1 MSNVWTPRW
10 TSCRLDP
17 RQHAYLHSEALMNTV
32 PAGRR
37 SFKSEAAKRRLV
49 SKAVRFSKFPDGRF
63 FACAPTQQQSK
74 DIFWADLKA
83 MVPDWALLTGRRD
96 RDISETELTIKLWQ
110 GAILKVAGLDKPARI
125 EGRDWDGG
133 VVDEYAD
140 CRPDVLDEHIMPML
154 VRGGWI
160 DVIGVPGGRN
170 HYYRLVRDVQDG
182 KVPNAANFTWKASE
196 VLCLYLGHEQASA
209 YLERMRK
216 QMDPLTFDQE
226 FNASFVTFEG
236 RVYYGFLQ
244 ETHASERLRY
254 DPSLPLILCFDF
266 NVAPGICLICQE
278 QMYRGERSDVDRAKP
293 VTCCI
298 DEVWIRNNSNTV
310 RVCREV
316 VERYGAHT
324 GEVWCYGDA
333 TGGARGSAKVAGSDW
348 ELIEQTLSPV
358 FGRRLYLVY
367 KKSNPRERVR
377 INAMNSR
384 IRAADEKIRFLVDP
398 VKCPH
403 VVTDF
408 DGVVWNDKT
417 GEIDKTSDKT
427 LTHLSDAIGYYVAQ
441 VHPLAEPGFVISQF

>member
-1 MSNVWTPRW
+1 MGKYLTPRW
-10 TSCRLDP
+10 TRCKLDP
-17 RQHAYLHSEALMNTV
+17 RQYAYLTSMARINTV

-37 SFKSEAAKRRLV
+37 SFKTEASKRRVV
-49 SKAVRFSKFPDGRF
+49 SRAIKFHAYPNGRF
-63 FACAPTQQQSK
+63 FACAPTQQQAK

-83 MVPDWALLTGRRD
+83 MVPVWALRTRRPD
-96 RDISETELTIKLWQ
+96 IDISESELTIKLWQ

-125 EGRDWDGG
+125 EGGDWDGG
-133 VVDEYAD
+133 VIDEYAD

-170 HYYRLVRDVQDG
+170 HYYRFAQ
-182 KVPNAANFTWKASE
+182 KVLNGELSDAAYFHWKASE
-196 VLCLYLGHEQASA
+196 VLHLYLGR
-209 YLERMRK
+209 ERAEAFLDEMRK

-278 QMYRGERSDVDRAKP
+278 QPYRGDRLDVDRAKT

-316 VERYGAHT
+316 IERYGAHP

-348 ELIEQTLSPV
+348 ELIEQALSPV
-358 FGRRLYLVY
+358 FGGRLYPAY

-398 VKCPH
+398 VKCPRT
-403 VVTDF
+403 VMDF
-408 DGVVWNDKT
+408 EGVVWNDKT